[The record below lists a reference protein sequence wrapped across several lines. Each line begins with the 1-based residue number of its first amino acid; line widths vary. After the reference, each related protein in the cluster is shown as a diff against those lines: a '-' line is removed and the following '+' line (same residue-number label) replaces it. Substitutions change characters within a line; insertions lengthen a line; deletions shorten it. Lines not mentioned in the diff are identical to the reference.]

1 MPEASCRMIEYETIY
16 QKPHKQTQSIICF
29 QCVHRKTL
37 ENPQLITAGTYGLG
51 VIGSRWENGGSV
63 LF

>member
-1 MPEASCRMIEYETIY
+1 MKQFIKNHTNRRRVSSVSNASIEKHWKI
-16 QKPHKQTQSIICF
+16 PP
-29 QCVHRKTL
+29 
-37 ENPQLITAGTYGLG
+37 PQLITAGTYGLG